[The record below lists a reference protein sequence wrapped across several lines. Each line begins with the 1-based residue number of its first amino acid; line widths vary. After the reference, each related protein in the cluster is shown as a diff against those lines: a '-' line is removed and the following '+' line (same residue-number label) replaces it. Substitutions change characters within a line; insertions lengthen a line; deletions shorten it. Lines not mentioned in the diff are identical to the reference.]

1 MLVDATKKSSANFTP
16 LESTRFFVKGP
27 GFYIL
32 KAISHRLC
40 CMSSLHDKNRWSK
53 TIILSL
59 FYSDVCQAS
68 TIKEG
73 RDHQPEGG
81 MYHFTVMYL
90 QGFHQRCMYRSQI
103 STRTSENFRLNPGYP
118 GSFAFLNAEKTIL
131 RWSWK
136 TKSVS
141 QQLGELQLLGQSTR
155 M

>member
-131 RWSWK
+131 R
-136 TKSVS
+136 
-141 QQLGELQLLGQSTR
+141 
-155 M
+155 